1 MPDFVLC
8 WKPSACFSLQEK
20 AFFSLVLNQ
29 RFIKCW
35 PTSGTEGNSLLSLST
50 FGERW
55 GGGKGEKVVLHLLP
69 IWISLTIPCPRVSEF
84 VSCVYA
90 LPTIMRWCFGSV
102 PDGQVIVLHVTS
114 LNYYLD
120 FSTALN
126 PVPYYS
132 LIRVWQLA
140 VISVTPF
147 ISCCSLASYIYLS

>member
-29 RFIKCW
+29 QFIKCW
-35 PTSGTEGNSLLSLST
+35 PTSGTEGISLLSLST

-55 GGGKGEKVVLHLLP
+55 GGGQRRESCITFTPYLNFFNYSLP
-69 IWISLTIPCPRVSEF
+69 
-84 VSCVYA
+84 SCKWVCKLCVRIAYHHEMMLWLCSWWA
-90 LPTIMRWCFGSV
+90 GDSA
-102 PDGQVIVLHVTS
+102 TS

>member
-8 WKPSACFSLQEK
+8 WETFSLLFPSGKSFLFISSKSAVYQML
-20 AFFSLVLNQ
+20 ANFRHWGDFFAV
-29 RFIKCW
+29 FEHFW
-35 PTSGTEGNSLLSLST
+35 
-50 FGERW
+50 GEV
-55 GGGKGEKVVLHLLP
+55 GGAKEKVVLHLLP

-102 PDGQVIVLHVTS
+102 PDGQVIVLHVAS

-140 VISVTPF
+140 VISVTLF

>member
-8 WKPSACFSLQEK
+8 WETFSLLFPSGKSFLFISSKSAVYQMLANFRHWGE
-20 AFFSLVLNQ
+20 FFAV
-29 RFIKCW
+29 FEHFW
-35 PTSGTEGNSLLSLST
+35 
-50 FGERW
+50 GEV
-55 GGGKGEKVVLHLLP
+55 GGGQRRESCITFTPYLNFFNYSLP
-69 IWISLTIPCPRVSEF
+69 
-84 VSCVYA
+84 SCKWVCKLCVRIAYHHEMMLWLCSWWA
-90 LPTIMRWCFGSV
+90 GDSA
-102 PDGQVIVLHVTS
+102 TS